1 MEEKKANTQ
10 KPVAAG
16 KKKTTGKAGA
26 SVWGA
31 LKMFANYII
40 QFRGVLISLPVLA
53 VSIVQAMQ
61 NSARLP
67 EQVGI
72 NLQVTGEYAKTV
84 SRPTAVLI
92 PLLVTI
98 GCIIL
103 TCCSKRTLFPW
114 LISIFSLVLPILIW
128 LTNIYPM

>member
-1 MEEKKANTQ
+1 MKEKMTNTQ
-10 KPVAAG
+10 KPGAAG
-16 KKKTTGKAGA
+16 KKKKKTSGKSGA
-26 SVWGA
+26 TAWTV
-31 LKMFANYII
+31 LKTVGDYI
-40 QFRGVLISLPVLA
+40 FWCRGILISLPVLA

-114 LISIFSLVLPILIW
+114 LISIFSLVLPILKCR
-128 LTNIYPM
+128 NP

>member
-1 MEEKKANTQ
+1 MKEKMTNNQ

-16 KKKTTGKAGA
+16 KKKTSGKSGVTAWGVLKTAGDY
-26 SVWGA
+26 
-31 LKMFANYII
+31 LFMC
-40 QFRGVLISLPVLA
+40 RGILISLPVLA
-53 VSIVQAMQ
+53 VSIVQAMR